1 MGELYATNMATR
13 ASWAQSRPDE
23 APVTGDRGT
32 AGGVVY
38 RVPVLD
44 HYLVYAPFHG
54 LIAVVNRAG
63 LDAIGVG
70 LAGGPVPAEIAGIV
84 RVLLSPGR
92 EPTRIPAGP
101 VRRPLFLGI
110 IPTRGCNLACGYCAF
125 GDTPDTSGMTP
136 DTARAAVD
144 AYFGLFNGSSDP
156 CREIHF
162 FGGEPLFRPGLV
174 DFVTGYAR
182 SIADREGLV
191 LHLEI
196 STNGLCSPSRARF
209 MGEQLD
215 TVVLSIDGPAAIHDR
230 NRPAP
235 GGRPTFEQVMRTAEI
250 ISDSSAELVIR
261 SCVTQESLPLLLSW
275 ANTLAL
281 RLRPATVCFERLT
294 TTSHSEAAGLRA
306 PDPWEFARQVVAASR
321 LLQRRGITAVTST
334 TDTSRIA
341 ATCCPVGQDALI
353 VSADGAVDACYLLE
367 DQWRRKG
374 LDLRLGRLDPAT
386 PAFVLDAEAV
396 DRVRAVAATHPRR
409 CEGCI
414 SHLHCAGGCHVDHQ
428 AATTDSGYDDLCI
441 STRAITIAQLLDR
454 CGQADL
460 ADAWLDSGS
469 DLHVSVLQPAD
480 LLEEMAP

>member
-1 MGELYATNMATR
+1 MATR
-13 ASWAQSRPDE
+13 APWVQSRPDE
-23 APVTGDRGT
+23 APETKGHGT

-44 HYLVYAPFHG
+44 HYLVYAPLHG
-54 LIAVVNRAG
+54 LTAVVNRAG
-63 LDAIGVG
+63 LDAIRFGLVG
-70 LAGGPVPAEIAGIV
+70 GRLPADIARIV
-84 RVLLSPGR
+84 EVLLSPGR
-92 EPTRIPAGP
+92 EPIRIPTGP

-110 IPTRGCNLACGYCAF
+110 IPTRGCNMACAYCAF
-125 GDTPDTSGMTP
+125 GGTLDSSGMTP
-136 DTARAAVD
+136 DTAKAAVD

-156 CREIHF
+156 HREIHF
-162 FGGEPLFRPGLV
+162 FGGEPLFRPSLV
-174 DFVTGYAR
+174 DFVSGYAR
-182 SIADREGLV
+182 SIAARDGLV

-215 TVVLSIDGPAAIHDR
+215 TVVLSFDGPAAIQDR

-235 GGRPTFEQVMRTAEI
+235 GGRRTFEPVMRTAQI

-261 SCVTQESLPLLLSW
+261 SCVTQESLPRLLDW
-275 ANTLAL
+275 ADILAS

-321 LLQRRGITAVTST
+321 LLTRHGITAVTST
-334 TDTSRIA
+334 TDTSRIV

-367 DQWRRKG
+367 DQWLRKG
-374 LDLRLGRLDPAT
+374 LDLRLGRLDPAA
-386 PAFVLDAEAV
+386 PAFVLDADAV
-396 DRVRAVAATHPRR
+396 DRLRGVAATHPRR

-441 STRAITIAQLLDR
+441 STRVITIAQLLDR
-454 CGQADL
+454 CGQAGL
-460 ADAWLDSGS
+460 ADAWLDRRS
-469 DLHVSVLQPAD
+469 DLRVSVLQSSD